1 MDGDLWPYRE
11 VLVITSVSDTQFA
24 DLVAEYKG
32 LIRAIAK
39 KYYFPGSDRED
50 VIQEGMMGLY
60 KAALAYKPEGKTSFK
75 RFAALVIDR
84 HLITA
89 LKTARRGKALIL
101 TGAERLENRV
111 QEDKY
116 THIKEV
122 GEIIAGAAS
131 DPLTTIIAEEEAA
144 TFLRRLKKSLSPL
157 EMEVLKCRLAGFSLQ
172 ETAETLS
179 RSPKAVDN
187 ALSRIKNKFRIETET
202 LKRAIG

>member
-1 MDGDLWPYRE
+1 M
-11 VLVITSVSDTQFA
+11 LVITSLSDTQFA

-32 LIRAIAK
+32 LIRAMAK
-39 KYYFPGSDRED
+39 KYYFPGGDRED

-60 KAALAYKPEGKTSFK
+60 KAALAYKPDGKTSFR
-75 RFAALVIDR
+75 RFAALVINR

-116 THIKEV
+116 AHIKEV
-122 GEIIAGAAS
+122 GDTIAGAAS
-131 DPLTTIIAEEEAA
+131 DPLATIIAEEEAA
-144 TFLRRLKKSLSPL
+144 TFLRRLKKALSPL
-157 EMEVLKCRLAGFSLQ
+157 ELEVLRCRLAGYSLQ

-202 LKRAIG
+202 LKKAIGQ

>member
-1 MDGDLWPYRE
+1 MG
-11 VLVITSVSDTQFA
+11 VIVITSVSDTQFA

-60 KAALAYKPEGKTSFK
+60 KAALAYKPDGKTSFR
-75 RFAALVIDR
+75 RFAAMVINR

-116 THIKEV
+116 AHIKEV
-122 GEIIAGAAS
+122 GEIIAGAAT

-157 EMEVLKCRLAGFSLQ
+157 EMEVLKCRLAGYSLQ
-172 ETAETLS
+172 ETAETLA

-187 ALSRIKNKFRIETET
+187 ALSRIKNKFRVETET
-202 LKRAIG
+202 LKKAIGQ

>member
-1 MDGDLWPYRE
+1 M
-11 VLVITSVSDTQFA
+11 QFA

-32 LIRAIAK
+32 LVRAMAK
-39 KYYFPGSDRED
+39 KYYFPGGDRED

-60 KAALAYKPEGKTSFK
+60 KAALAYKPDGKTSF
-75 RFAALVIDR
+75 RSFAAMVINR

-89 LKTARRGKALIL
+89 LKTARRGKALVL
-101 TGAERLENRV
+101 TSAERLENRV
-111 QEDKY
+111 QEERY
-116 THIKEV
+116 AHIKEV
-122 GEIIAGAAS
+122 GEVIASAAT

-144 TFLRRLKKSLSPL
+144 AFLRRLKKTLSPL
-157 EMEVLKCRLAGFSLQ
+157 EMEVLKYRLAGYSIQ

-202 LKRAIG
+202 LKRAIGQ